1 MDTHFQLSD
10 PNDGSDRLG
19 FALFLAIA
27 LHAIVIFGIG
37 FAFMQRSAAPPSLEV
52 ILAQRPTDQ
61 ENNQASMLAQA
72 NQLGSGELLER
83 REITTDQQAP
93 YDADVLRDTQASPPQ
108 PESLQ
113 QRGATKQPQLVTTHG
128 ESQAYNKRLAE
139 QGQDSNHND
148 APQIPP
154 LDALSSLHA
163 RLDQQKQAYSEI
175 PKTLRLTSASTK
187 SADHA
192 AYLNYW
198 IEKVEKTGN
207 LYYPERAR
215 LGKLY
220 GDILMVVTLLPDGSV
235 ENIEIVSSS
244 GHPTLDQAATT
255 TVKLAAPF
263 APFPQR
269 MSEWDKME
277 ITRTWRYM
285 PGNKVITSAPDQPT
299 PQPRQP

>member
-1 MDTHFQLSD
+1 MDTHFQLTD

-27 LHAIVIFGIG
+27 FHAIVIFGVG

-52 ILAQRPTDQ
+52 TLAKRPTDQ
-61 ENNQASMLAQA
+61 ENNDAEMLAQA

-83 REITTDQQAP
+83 RDITTDKQSA
-93 YDADVLRDTQASPPQ
+93 YDDSVLQDTQPAPQ
-108 PESLQ
+108 PLPLQ
-113 QRGATKQPQLVTTHG
+113 HQGTYKQQNLITTRSD
-128 ESQAYNKRLAE
+128 SQPIDDRLSE
-139 QGQDSNHND
+139 QGQAQTSHQNSPQVIPVD
-148 APQIPP
+148 AV
-154 LDALSSLHA
+154 SSLHA
-163 RLDQQKQAYSEI
+163 RLDQQKQAYNKI

-187 SADHA
+187 AADHA
-192 AYLNYW
+192 PYLNYW

-215 LGKLY
+215 LSKLY

-235 ENIEIVSSS
+235 ENVEIVSSS
-244 GHPTLDQAATT
+244 GHATLDQAAIT

-263 APFPQR
+263 AAFPQR
-269 MSEWDKME
+269 MAEWDKME

-285 PGNKVITSAPDQPT
+285 PGNRVITAAQ
-299 PQPRQP
+299 

>member
-1 MDTHFQLSD
+1 MDTHFQLTD

-52 ILAQRPTDQ
+52 TLAQRPTNQ
-61 ENNQASMLAQA
+61 ENKKASMLAQA

-83 REITTDQQAP
+83 RAITTDQQAP

-108 PESLQ
+108 PQPLQ
-113 QRGATKQPQLVTTHG
+113 QRGASSQPQLITTLG
-128 ESQAYNKRLAE
+128 ESQTLNEALLE
-139 QGQDSNHND
+139 QGRESTQND
-148 APQIPP
+148 TPQAAT

-175 PKTLRLTSASTK
+175 PKTLRLTSANTK
-187 SADHA
+187 AADHA

-235 ENIEIVSSS
+235 ESIDIVSSS

-269 MSEWDKME
+269 MSEWNKME

-285 PGNKVITSAPDQPT
+285 PGNRIITSAN
-299 PQPRQP
+299 

>member
-1 MDTHFQLSD
+1 MDTHFQLAD
-10 PNDGSDRLG
+10 PNAGSDRLG

-27 LHAIVIFGIG
+27 IHAIVIFGIG

-52 ILAQRPTDQ
+52 TLAQRPTDR
-61 ENNQASMLAQA
+61 ENDDASLLAQA

-83 REITTDQQAP
+83 KDITTDKQSR
-93 YDADVLRDTQASPPQ
+93 YDDSVLRDTQPAPQ
-108 PESLQ
+108 PDTPQQQGKLSQQNLITTRSDSHTIDDSLSKQGEQ
-113 QRGATKQPQLVTTHG
+113 QNSHRDTPQVM
-128 ESQAYNKRLAE
+128 
-139 QGQDSNHND
+139 
-148 APQIPP
+148 PV
-154 LDALSSLHA
+154 DALSSLHA
-163 RLDQQKQAYSEI
+163 RLDQQKQAYNKI
-175 PKTLRLTSASTK
+175 PKTLRLTSANTK
-187 SADHA
+187 AADHA

-235 ENIEIVSSS
+235 EDIEIVSSS
-244 GHPTLDQAATT
+244 GHPTLDQAAIT

-263 APFPQR
+263 AAFPQR
-269 MSEWDKME
+269 MSEWNKME

-285 PGNKVITSAPDQPT
+285 PGNRVVTSAN
-299 PQPRQP
+299 